1 MSTARTTISTM
12 LDTLAARREARQIR
26 MRLERELA
34 SYTSPAERAELDAII
49 SRHSADE
56 TRYLQDV
63 LARQAA

>member
-34 SYTSPAERAELDAII
+34 SYATPAERAELDAII
-49 SRHSADE
+49 SRHTADE
-56 TRYLQDV
+56 TAYLQDV
-63 LARQAA
+63 LARRAA